1 MALQPKQEGD
11 ERGAAE
17 HKPEL
22 TEAAVRWEAV
32 MNVYRGIV
40 AGLLMSFML
49 WLVAG
54 LVLVVVWR
62 VA

>member
-1 MALQPKQEGD
+1 
-11 ERGAAE
+11 
-17 HKPEL
+17 
-22 TEAAVRWEAV
+22 